1 MLTHLGSSFD
11 YVFTLKKQRKNY
23 SQRKCEIFLE
33 GQFQKKLVVKDFF
46 KKEDVSQK
54 KFFEDLGLLIVK
66 NDLLIQF
73 MKSI

>member
-1 MLTHLGSSFD
+1 VLTHLGSSFD